1 MQTRLPA
8 RLWSVLPLAAALI
21 ALAVVGLR
29 QASADGQPAFLFPW
43 QDGVTWY
50 TGEAGFHATNDAI
63 DFFPPDTG
71 FSESVRCVRDPDWVF
86 QESAYWV
93 LASAPGTVVDEGEPY
108 VTLDHGGGWLSRY
121 YHLSDHQVVLG
132 DVVQTGQRLGHPS
145 TLGDCSSG
153 PHVHFWVQGP
163 GGQTTRNVNLSGV
176 PTTGLGINEPRSA
189 TGNYDIGVEPT
200 PTPTAAPTDTP
211 TPTSAPQ
218 VFAAGDANCDGVVT
232 PTDAVI
238 ILQVAA
244 GIDLPA
250 CMASHAETNCDG
262 VVTPADAIAVL
273 EMTFNDGA
281 QPVKAACESPSPTVE
296 PSPTPEQTAGPS
308 GTPSVAV
315 TARPTATPGR

>member
-1 MQTRLPA
+1 MLATA
-8 RLWSVLPLAAALI
+8 VL
-21 ALAVVGLR
+21 ALALAGLR
-29 QASADGQPAFLFPW
+29 HASADGQPAFLFPW

-50 TGEAGFHATNDAI
+50 TGEAGFHATIDAL

-71 FSESVRCVRDPDWVF
+71 FSESVRCVGDPDWVF

-121 YHLSDHQVVLG
+121 YHLSDHQVALG

-163 GGQTTRNVNLSGV
+163 GGQTTRNVTLSGV

-189 TGNYDIGVEPT
+189 TGNYDIATLPT

-211 TPTSAPQ
+211 APTPTAAPTDTPTPSPAPQ
-218 VFAAGDANCDGVVT
+218 VFAAGDANCDGLVT

-244 GIDLPA
+244 GIEPSA
-250 CMASHAETNCDG
+250 CAASHAETNCDG

-273 EMTFNDGA
+273 EMTFSDGA

-296 PSPTPEQTAGPS
+296 PTPEPVQTDGPS

-315 TARPTATPGR
+315 TERPTATPGR